1 MTQQSSRSTPPWL
14 LPTVVGALAV
24 VVIALAYFMFAGS
37 DDAKQS
43 GATDNTEATG
53 DSGGVVD
60 VAPQSE
66 GDQVDLSHVE
76 QRDTEDPL
84 SIGSVDA
91 PVAMVVFSDY
101 QCPFCATWS
110 HETLPVMMDYVED
123 DELRIEWRDLN
134 VYGTDSERASK
145 AAYAA
150 ALQDTFWEYHDA
162 LYPDGEIR
170 DAADLSD
177 DALVEL
183 AADLGLD
190 TEQFTQDMQ
199 SEQVQEQITANESLG
214 TELGAYST
222 PSFIVDGEPMVG
234 AQPTDVFVDAVDE
247 AVAQA
252 FG

>member
-1 MTQQSSRSTPPWL
+1 QGTVLTQQSSRSTPPWL

-37 DDAKQS
+37 DDAEQS

-53 DSGGVVD
+53 DSGVVD

-134 VYGTDSERASK
+134 V
-145 AAYAA
+145 
-150 ALQDTFWEYHDA
+150 
-162 LYPDGEIR
+162 
-170 DAADLSD
+170 
-177 DALVEL
+177 
-183 AADLGLD
+183 
-190 TEQFTQDMQ
+190 
-199 SEQVQEQITANESLG
+199 
-214 TELGAYST
+214 
-222 PSFIVDGEPMVG
+222 
-234 AQPTDVFVDAVDE
+234 
-247 AVAQA
+247 
-252 FG
+252 